1 MSDSKRF
8 DSVLQKFQEFK
19 DKLSKYDEK
28 RQDGV
33 NVEPPMTSKEKT
45 KKGEFLAMSKNG
57 QWSLGKGDDGRSQS
71 SNPPKSENRKKFEKE
86 IKDISPTGEDPVKGA
101 EEVDSAE
108 IKRKYRAGAGSGAS
122 PNRLHKGEPQPGE
135 AGHEEKEEKIAGKV
149 KAEAEELLDM
159 HKKKVKKMDE
169 GTSMAG
175 DYNMT
180 NIEKKDLPKNAE
192 YQQHKKEPKDRA

>member
-1 MSDSKRF
+1 MSDFKRF

-33 NVEPPMTSKEKT
+33 NVEPPMKREEKT

-57 QWSLGKGDDGRSQS
+57 QWSLGKSDGKSDDASKGG
-71 SNPPKSENRKKFEKE
+71 KSENRKRFQKE
-86 IKDISPTGEDPVKGA
+86 IKDISPTGEDPEKGSD
-101 EEVDSAE
+101 EVDSAQ

-135 AGHEEKEEKIAGKV
+135 AGHEEKEKKIAGKV
-149 KAEAEELLDM
+149 KAEAKELLDM
-159 HKKKVKKMDE
+159 HKMDE
-169 GTSMAG
+169 GTTLAG
-175 DYNMT
+175 DYNAT
-180 NIEKKDLPKNAE
+180 SVEKKDMPKDAE
-192 YQQHKKEPKDRA
+192 YQQHKKEPKERA